1 MDVASDQATC
11 GSGDAADD
19 SELLRAPTRH
29 LDSFAEPSGV
39 ESEAKPSPPPARPE
53 PLSGEARVAQL
64 LESEPGLVTR
74 RGQLNAPYRPK
85 GKGNEDPDEEE
96 AVAEDGNQKK
106 PEPKPKSKGKSKSTK
121 PRAKAKAKSKTKA
134 SQKAKSKTKA
144 SPKPKSEPNKRSTA
158 DKTAKTSKT
167 KLEKKDADASE
178 NETKKRARKGDAQTW
193 ARRYP
198 PSDPHL
204 LHRHNAVKD
213 VYTEKIAHL
222 LKRQSAFQAGCLRGG
237 WRGDLGCELFLGGV
251 CFLITE
257 RFVAD

>member
-19 SELLRAPTRH
+19 SELLRAPTRR

-53 PLSGEARVAQL
+53 PLSGEERVAQL
-64 LESEPGLVTR
+64 LGSEPGLVTR
-74 RGQLNAPYRPK
+74 REQLNAPYRPK
-85 GKGNEDPDEEE
+85 GKGNKDSDEEE

-134 SQKAKSKTKA
+134 S
-144 SPKPKSEPNKRSTA
+144 PKHKSEPNKRSTA

-222 LKRQSAFQAGCLRGG
+222 LKRQSAFQAGCLRVG